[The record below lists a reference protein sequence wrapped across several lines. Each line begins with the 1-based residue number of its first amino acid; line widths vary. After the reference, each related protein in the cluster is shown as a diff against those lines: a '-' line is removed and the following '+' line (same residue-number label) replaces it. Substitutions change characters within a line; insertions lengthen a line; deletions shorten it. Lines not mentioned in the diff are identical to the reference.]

1 MRVENPAPAMS
12 RSAAMTFIAG
22 GLLAAAQPALAQT
35 ASATVRM
42 GSLAID
48 ASGES
53 YYGVDSGIFAA
64 NGISA
69 QIQTLTT
76 GSVIITAVLAG
87 DLDVGIANPL
97 QIATGIA
104 RGIPLVMLT
113 PAALY
118 SLRDANANLVVAK
131 NSPFKTPK
139 DLVGATFGVSS
150 LADFN
155 QLSLLAYLDTNGVS
169 KDSVHFIELPF
180 SQVSAALE
188 RGTIQAAVI
197 TEPFKTDGVRAGQIR
212 DFGDTYLTIAPEI
225 APIFWFTTKGWIQK
239 NPDVAKRMVNAIYAT
254 AKWANAHTKESG
266 ETLARIAKMD
276 PAIVANMKRLYFATS
291 NDRKYTVNTLA
302 LATRYGMLPRPVTFE
317 EFSAFSGA

>member
-1 MRVENPAPAMS
+1 MIVENPAPAMP
-12 RSAAMTFIAG
+12 RSAALTAIAG
-22 GLLAAAQPALAQT
+22 GLFAAAQPALAQT
-35 ASATVRM
+35 TPATVRM

-64 NGISA
+64 NGIA
-69 QIQTLTT
+69 PQITTLNT

-131 NSPFKTPK
+131 NSAFKTPK

-155 QLSLLAYLDTNGVS
+155 QLSLLAYLDTNGVP

-180 SQVSAALE
+180 SQIGAALE
-188 RGTIQAAVI
+188 RGTIQAGI
-197 TEPFKTDGVRAGQIR
+197 LTEPFKTDAVRAGQIR

-239 NPDVAKRMVNAIYAT
+239 NPDAAKRLVTAIYAT
-254 AKWANAHTKESG
+254 ARWSNTHTKESG
-266 ETLARIAKMD
+266 DTLARIAKMD
-276 PAIVANMKRLYFATS
+276 PAIVANMKRLYFATN

-302 LATRYGMLPRPVTFE
+302 LASRYGMLPRPVTFE
-317 EFSAFSGA
+317 EFSAF